1 MPLFEYKAIT
11 GDGKKT
17 KGVIDADSLAFAKEK
32 LQRDALTLL
41 HLRARSGKE
50 SVLHLPPSLLLSFTR
65 ELHQLLQA
73 GLPLYESLVTIEE
86 KYRKNKA
93 HPFFLDACDSLRGG
107 QSLSIIL
114 RRYPK
119 TFDGI
124 YLSMVEAAE
133 HTGALAPVFGQLSD
147 LLSKQQKLKK
157 QLISSLT
164 YPAFLGGFCL
174 FLVLGLLLFVIPSL
188 QELFEGRRLHP
199 LTETVLFVSRITREY
214 GLGFLL
220 TLLIGGG
227 ALFAL
232 SRKKGSPLSLARI
245 KIPLLHTLRLQS
257 AIVRF
262 TRACSLLMEGGVP
275 LLRTLTLA
283 KGVVK
288 WLPLE
293 EVIEEAK
300 GRVAE
305 GEPLSAQLAIA
316 PWMPP
321 LVPRMLAIAEETGK
335 HSEMLQSISTIYEDE
350 LEKSLSQITALLQP
364 ALLLVLG
371 FVVGVVLLSI
381 LLPLTD
387 VSSFL
392 ST

>member
-1 MPLFEYKAIT
+1 MPLFEYKAISEK
-11 GDGKKT
+11 GKKT
-17 KGVIDADSLAFAKEK
+17 KGVIDADSLLVAKEK
-32 LQRDALTLL
+32 LQRKALTLL
-41 HLRARSGKE
+41 HVSARLE
-50 SVLHLPPSLLLSFTR
+50 RRETLHLPPTLLLSFTR
-65 ELHQLLQA
+65 ELYQLLQA

-124 YLSMVEAAE
+124 YLSMVEAAQ
-133 HTGALAPVFGQLSD
+133 HTGALAPVFGQLAD
-147 LLSKQQKLKK
+147 LLAKQQKLKK

-188 QELFEGRRLHP
+188 QDLFDGRRLHP
-199 LTETVLFVSRITREY
+199 LTESVLFVSRITRQY

-220 TLLIGGG
+220 TLFVGGG

-245 KIPLLHTLRLQS
+245 KIPLVHTLRLQS

-275 LLRTLTLA
+275 LLSTLTLA
-283 KGVVK
+283 KSVVK

-293 EVIEEAK
+293 EVIEQAK

-305 GEPLSAQLAIA
+305 GEPLSAQLAAA

-321 LVPRMLAIAEETGK
+321 LVPRMLAISEETGK
-335 HSEMLQSISTIYEDE
+335 MGEMLQSISAIYEEE
-350 LEKSLSQITALLQP
+350 LDKSLSQITALLQP

-392 ST
+392 SD

>member
-11 GDGKKT
+11 DVGKKT
-17 KGVIDADSLAFAKEK
+17 KGVIDADTLAIAKEK
-32 LQRDALTLL
+32 LGREALILL
-41 HLRARSGKE
+41 HVRARLEKRE
-50 SVLHLPPSLLLSFTR
+50 ALCLPSPLLLSFTR
-65 ELHQLLQA
+65 ELYQLLQA

-107 QSLSIIL
+107 QHLSAIL
-114 RRYPK
+114 KRYPK

-124 YLSMVEAAE
+124 YLSMIEAAE
-133 HTGALAPVFGQLSD
+133 HTGSLAPVFGQLAD
-147 LLSKQQKLKK
+147 LLAKQQKLKK
-157 QLISSLT
+157 QLISALT
-164 YPAFLGGFCL
+164 YPAFLSGFCL
-174 FLVLGLLLFVIPSL
+174 FLVLGLLLFIIPSL
-188 QELFEGRRLHP
+188 QDLFDGRRLHP
-199 LTETVLFVSRITREY
+199 LTESVLFVSRITRQY

-220 TLLIGGG
+220 TLLLGGG

-232 SRKKGSPLSLARI
+232 SRRKGSLLSLARI
-245 KIPLLHTLRLQS
+245 KIPLVHTLRLQS

-262 TRACSLLMEGGVP
+262 TRASSLLMEGGVP
-275 LLRTLTLA
+275 LLRTLSLA
-283 KGVVK
+283 KSVVK

-293 EVIEEAK
+293 EVIEQARA
-300 GRVAE
+300 RVVE
-305 GEPLSAQLAIA
+305 GEPLSAQLAVA

-321 LVPRMLAIAEETGK
+321 LVPRMLAIAEETGRMG
-335 HSEMLQSISTIYEDE
+335 EMLQSISTIYEEE
-350 LEKSLSQITALLQP
+350 LDKSLSQITALLQP